1 MIRERFKGV
10 ILDQLSNAL
19 LALATAK
26 STSSAE
32 ESPTLAMIFPEAG
45 LKTSDVRPLDI
56 LTVFPSI

>member
-26 STSSAE
+26 LTSSIE
-32 ESPTLAMIFPEAG
+32 ESPTLAITFPEAG